1 MILADKIAELRKKN
15 GWSQEELA
23 GQLGVSRQSVS
34 KWESAASIPDLDKI
48 LKLSELF
55 GVSTDYLLKDS
66 GEPEEE
72 ALPAVMPA
80 GESMLGTEGSV
91 RAVSLEEANEFLD
104 TVWSMAPRIA
114 AGVSMCI
121 LSPVLLILLSCLAD
135 QEGGYVIS
143 EALAVASGFTVL
155 LVMVA
160 VAVSLFLYCG
170 RKTERFEYLEK
181 EPIELAYGVTGV
193 VEKRKKSYEPSHG
206 LFLIIGII
214 LCILSAIP
222 LFAFGVLDLG
232 GMTGV
237 YGFLLC
243 LLLVAVGVFFLVRTC
258 VMFGSFQKLLEEGD
272 YTREKK
278 AAEKRNETV
287 NTVYWCVV
295 TAIHLALRGSSVRRR
310 SGCQQRGAE
319 KLIGFHAFLKTRG
332 IACFCLFDIFPK
344 IIAGCVVTTV
354 FSHIGHV
361 KRLFQLFQRLLCS
374 FGIGLVSVQ
383 PFFNPAGFPQIGGQR
398 ISITGLKG
406 RPSILSFQPFRQND
420 ALRPV
425 QAVNGFQIFCLYVFK
440 VCEAPGF

>member
-193 VEKRKKSYEPSHG
+193 VEKRKK
-206 LFLIIGII
+206 
-214 LCILSAIP
+214 
-222 LFAFGVLDLG
+222 
-232 GMTGV
+232 
-237 YGFLLC
+237 
-243 LLLVAVGVFFLVRTC
+243 
-258 VMFGSFQKLLEEGD
+258 KL
-272 YTREKK
+272 
-278 AAEKRNETV
+278 
-287 NTVYWCVV
+287 
-295 TAIHLALRGSSVRRR
+295 
-310 SGCQQRGAE
+310 
-319 KLIGFHAFLKTRG
+319 
-332 IACFCLFDIFPK
+332 
-344 IIAGCVVTTV
+344 
-354 FSHIGHV
+354 
-361 KRLFQLFQRLLCS
+361 
-374 FGIGLVSVQ
+374 
-383 PFFNPAGFPQIGGQR
+383 
-398 ISITGLKG
+398 
-406 RPSILSFQPFRQND
+406 
-420 ALRPV
+420 
-425 QAVNGFQIFCLYVFK
+425 
-440 VCEAPGF
+440 